1 MLGFMLMVPIAEA
14 AEQTILQRLVPFET
28 QGRVFGFA
36 QSIETASTPIAA
48 FAIGPAAQFLLIPYM
63 ESAPGRSSFG
73 WLLGEG
79 QARGLALA
87 FVAASLVMLIVVLLA
102 FLTTAYRRLSLRYDA
117 VPVPA

>member
-1 MLGFMLMVPIAEA
+1 MLGITSVGFITGGA
-14 AEQTILQRLVPFET
+14 LVARFGLDRQPL
-28 QGRVFGFA
+28 RV
-36 QSIETASTPIAA
+36 
-48 FAIGPAAQFLLIPYM
+48 LLIANVAIAVIGM
-63 ESAPGRSSFG
+63 GTAVRESAPGRSSFG